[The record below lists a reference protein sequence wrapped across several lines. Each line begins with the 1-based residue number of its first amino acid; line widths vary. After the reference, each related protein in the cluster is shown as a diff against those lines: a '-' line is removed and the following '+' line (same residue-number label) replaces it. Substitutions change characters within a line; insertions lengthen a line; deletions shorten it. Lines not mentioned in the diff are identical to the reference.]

1 MSRRHVSAGQRAFTL
16 VELMVVLAILG
27 VLAAAVAVYARPD
40 PRAIDAASLMADAV
54 REAAR
59 RAFSLGPVRAD
70 LADRHRTEVRIVGND
85 VVIDELVEGAVLGGS
100 AWVRIRTKPVIT
112 RPRRADFVGWAAA
125 AQIDDNPNNPPTMD
139 TDLSTFLV
147 RCFPNGTC
155 DPATVYFG
163 EWRVDRSADPTPAPF
178 AYART
183 IVVPL
188 GGAVIARRGL

>member
-1 MSRRHVSAGQRAFTL
+1 MNRPLANQRAFTL
-16 VELMVVLAILG
+16 VELMVVMAILG

-70 LADRHRTEVRIVGND
+70 LADRHRTEVRIIGNN
-85 VVIDELVEGAVLGGS
+85 VVIDELVEGALAGTS
-100 AWVRIRTKPVIT
+100 AWVRVRTKPVIT
-112 RPRRADFVGWAAA
+112 RPRRSDFVGWGAV
-125 AQIDDNPNNPPTMD
+125 AQIDDNPNNPPAMN
-139 TDLSTFLV
+139 TDMTGFLV

-163 EWRVDRSADPTPAPF
+163 EWRLDRYADPAPPPF

>member
-1 MSRRHVSAGQRAFTL
+1 MNRQLANQRAFTL
-16 VELMVVLAILG
+16 VELMVVMAILG

-70 LADRHRTEVRIVGND
+70 LADRHRTEVRIIGND
-85 VVIDELVEGAVLGGS
+85 VVIDELVEGALAGSS
-100 AWVRIRTKPVIT
+100 AWVRVRTKPVIT

-125 AQIDDNPNNPPTMD
+125 AQIDDNPNTPPTMN
-139 TDLSTFLV
+139 TDMTGFLV

-163 EWRVDRSADPTPAPF
+163 EWRLDRTADPAPPPF

>member
-1 MSRRHVSAGQRAFTL
+1 MSRPLANQRAFTL
-16 VELMVVLAILG
+16 VELMVVMAILG
-27 VLAAAVAVYARPD
+27 ILAAAVAVYARPD
-40 PRAIDAASLMADAV
+40 PRAIDSASLMADAV

-70 LADRHRTEVRIVGND
+70 LADRHRTEVRIIGNN
-85 VVIDELVEGAVLGGS
+85 VVIDELVEGALAGTS
-100 AWVRIRTKPVIT
+100 AWVRVRTKPVIT
-112 RPRRADFVGWAAA
+112 RPRRSDFVGWGAV
-125 AQIDDNPNNPPTMD
+125 AQIDDNPNNPPAMN
-139 TDLSTFLV
+139 TDMTGFLV

-163 EWRVDRSADPTPAPF
+163 EWRLDRNADPAPPPF

>member
-1 MSRRHVSAGQRAFTL
+1 MSRRLTTGQRAFTL
-16 VELMVVLAILG
+16 VELMVVMAILG

-40 PRAIDAASLMADAV
+40 PKAVDAASLLADAI

-59 RAFSLGPVRAD
+59 RAFSMGPVRAD
-70 LADRHRTEVRIVGND
+70 LAERHRTEVRIVGNN
-85 VVIDELVEGAVLGGS
+85 VVIDELVEGALAGAGS
-100 AWVRIRTKPVIT
+100 WVRIRTKPVVT
-112 RPRRADFVGWAAA
+112 RPRRADFLGWAAA
-125 AQIDDNPNNPPTMD
+125 AQIDDSPANNPPTMN
-139 TDLSTFLV
+139 TDLTGFLV

-163 EWRVDRSADPTPAPF
+163 EWRLDRYADPAPAPF